1 MQIVTPLFI
10 FDFFIPSKGLPAI
23 GDKNEWKEY
32 RKEYSK
38 LVKKNQEIFNK
49 YLISRNVRPLQSIFY
64 LNLSPYLN
72 IYGYPLELDYLDLRP
87 LPLKWARFDNLK
99 RIEESMDYDIPEE
112 LKDKPGKLIYLSMGS
127 MGGMDVKLMKRL
139 VAILAKSKH
148 RFIVSKGPFHDKYEL
163 ADNMWGQ
170 QIVPQ
175 IQVLSVVD
183 LVITHGGNNTV
194 TETFTY
200 GKPMIVMPLFYDQY
214 DNAQRIDEK
223 GFGIR
228 LDPRLCTE
236 QELLESI
243 EKLLNDKELNDK
255 LKNIS
260 NRIQSENSI
269 SKLPNLIESLVN
281 NKEF

>member
-1 MQIVTPLFI
+1 M
-10 FDFFIPSKGLPAI
+10 PAI
-23 GDKNEWKEY
+23 GAGNEWKEY
-32 RKEYSK
+32 RKEFAK
-38 LVKKNQEIFNK
+38 IVKRNQDFFNK
-49 YLISRNVRPLQSIFY
+49 YLVSRNVRPLESRFLITP
-64 LNLSPYLN
+64 SPYLN
-72 IYGYPLELDYLDLRP
+72 IYGYPLELDYLDIRP
-87 LPLKWARFDNLK
+87 LPPKWARFDNLK
-99 RIEESMDYDIPEE
+99 RIEETMEFEIPEQ
-112 LKDKPGKLIYLSMGS
+112 LRNRPGKLIYLSMRS

-175 IQVLSVVD
+175 IQVLSIVD

-200 GKPMIVMPLFYDQY
+200 GKPMIVMPLFYDQW
-214 DNAQRIDEK
+214 DNAQRIHEK

-243 EKLLNDKELNDK
+243 EKLLNDKKLNDK

-260 NRIQSENSI
+260 NRIQSENRL
-269 SKLPNLIESLVN
+269 SKLPKLIERLVN
-281 NKEF
+281 NKEHHS